1 MINQFEYIK
10 KKILEKYGFDL
21 SLYNQS
27 YVERRLKA
35 RMLACHVDDYISYW
49 DILEKNPQEY
59 NLLLNAFNINVTEFF
74 RDISLWEYLEKDFFL
89 KLKEEKIKEKKTLRI
104 WSCGCATGE
113 EPYSISILLKEIFSK
128 ELENSEI
135 MVSIFATDNDQDAI
149 EKAKRGIYRENS
161 LKNLFSFKPQI
172 LKKYFFESIDK
183 NNTVWIVNNEIK
195 KIVKFM
201 FHDVLKDPPPIKY
214 IDIIFC
220 RNVMIYFTQESKDLA
235 LKNFYSSLSKDGF
248 LIIGKSESILSKE
261 YFEPFNLLERV
272 YKKI

>member
-21 SLYNQS
+21 SLYNPS

-35 RMLACHVDDYISYW
+35 RMLAYHIDSYISYW

-104 WSCGCATGE
+104 WSCGCASGE
-113 EPYSISILLKEIFSK
+113 EPYSIGILLKEIFDK
-128 ELENSEI
+128 ELESGE
-135 MVSIFATDNDQDAI
+135 VTVTIFATDNDQDAI
-149 EKAKRGIYRENS
+149 EKAKKGIYKESS
-161 LKNLFSFKPQI
+161 LKNLISFKPQI
-172 LKKYFFESIDK
+172 LKKYFFESIEK
-183 NNTVWIVNNEIK
+183 NTTVWVVKHEIK
-195 KIVKFM
+195 KMVKFIL
-201 FHDVLKDPPPIKY
+201 HDILKDPPIKY

-220 RNVMIYFTQESKDLA
+220 RNVMIYFTQESKNFA
-235 LKNFYSSLSKDGF
+235 LKNFHSSLSKNGF

-261 YFEPFNLLERV
+261 YFEPLNLLERV
-272 YKKI
+272 YKKV